1 MESKADQRKQ
11 LGNQE
16 FKKGNYQAAISY
28 YTEAIGKDSPTLR
41 VHRNRTARDYL
52 LQQSGQLD
60 PAQTIQ
66 ASPGRL

>member
-28 YTEAIGKDSPTLR
+28 YTEAIGKDSPL
-41 VHRNRTARDYL
+41 
-52 LQQSGQLD
+52 
-60 PAQTIQ
+60 
-66 ASPGRL
+66 